1 MEMLKAHW
9 AVVVPSALS
18 LEVEPHLISRSL
30 PEVVDLLVGYEEW
43 MSSGTTI
50 ETLPT

>member
-1 MEMLKAHW
+1 MEMLKTQW
-9 AVVVPSALS
+9 AIVVPSTLG

-30 PEVVDLLVGYEEW
+30 PKVVDLLVGYEEW
-43 MSSGTTI
+43 MSSGTMI